1 MLVALAMLSA
11 AIAAVITVV
20 TTPTVI
26 AIAIMVPIA
35 ITVRITVAVVSVLA
49 CVAPAVPAVGIV
61 PIAIAISKGDIAE
74 SDGNRTSSAVIGVHP
89 NGEVVGT
96 CGNAE
101 RKGTPDKT
109 EYNRCLF

>member
-74 SDGNRTSSAVIGVHP
+74 SNGHRIASALMGVHP
-89 NGEVVGT
+89 NGEAIST

-101 RKGTPDKT
+101 SEGTA
-109 EYNRCLF
+109 